1 MFPKYLVSIK
11 YQLINTEIHS
21 LSKKLVQYVYKN
33 YILQILG
40 YINVAPL
47 KYTPLDTIHLS
58 HLRFH
63 CWKHP
68 WNSSS
73 LKPFSSNA
81 VSLLIVVT
89 PPPMLPPQHQ
99 FAFGE
104 QEKIAG
110 G

>member
-1 MFPKYLVSIK
+1 MSLHSTPPHQRFLNYVICQKSSCSMFIKILFYKFYDTSMWSPSKYS
-11 YQLINTEIHS
+11 
-21 LSKKLVQYVYKN
+21 
-33 YILQILG
+33 
-40 YINVAPL
+40 
-47 KYTPLDTIHLS
+47 PLDTIHLS

-68 WNSSS
+68 WNFSS
-73 LKPFSSNA
+73 LKPFSSD
-81 VSLLIVVT
+81 VISLLIVVT
-89 PPPMLPPQHQ
+89 SPQIPPPQHQ